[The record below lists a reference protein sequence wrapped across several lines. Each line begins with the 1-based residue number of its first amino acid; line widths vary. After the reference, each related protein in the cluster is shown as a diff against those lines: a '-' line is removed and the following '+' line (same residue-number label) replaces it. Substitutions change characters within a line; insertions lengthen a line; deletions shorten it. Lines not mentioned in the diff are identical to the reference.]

1 MGVSE
6 STLSIKPGQVA
17 GETKR
22 DHFLDY
28 LEQKNEVIKL
38 KPQSKGKNHNLPA
51 FTDVGLIAAIGVTF
65 LRENPLDAF
74 FLEIFKFA
82 RHGFGVWSPDWR
94 AVFELAADKGEI

>member
-17 GETKR
+17 GETER

-94 AVFELAADKGEI
+94 AVFELATDKGEM